1 MALEIVDSD
10 DEPENSP
17 SEPCPGPIDARAPSA
32 SATNPGGARSERPS
46 RETGV
51 SAREASLNSD
61 AHVQVQ
67 DDVIDVVIK
76 IEGEPDQFKHVTLI
90 KSEEND
96 FDIWNVDGFG
106 LGPTIEVDE
115 KYNRVFTRE
124 VIRDVRY
131 NFNFH

>member
-1 MALEIVDSD
+1 
-10 DEPENSP
+10 
-17 SEPCPGPIDARAPSA
+17 
-32 SATNPGGARSERPS
+32 
-46 RETGV
+46 
-51 SAREASLNSD
+51 
-61 AHVQVQ
+61 
-67 DDVIDVVIK
+67 VIDVVIK

-124 VIRDVRY
+124 VIRDVSC
-131 NFNFH
+131 NFSFH